1 MLELEGLSEG
11 VAPRVN
17 THERQAKGSVALPLC
32 TTTHSLYTRFAN
44 IFGASTFEPTMRP
57 NPRQVRVQ
65 VERGREMQ
73 AELSELLGAPRDNS
87 DCHFRKN
94 SY

>member
-1 MLELEGLSEG
+1 
-11 VAPRVN
+11 
-17 THERQAKGSVALPLC
+17 
-32 TTTHSLYTRFAN
+32 
-44 IFGASTFEPTMRP
+44 MRP

-94 SY
+94 SD